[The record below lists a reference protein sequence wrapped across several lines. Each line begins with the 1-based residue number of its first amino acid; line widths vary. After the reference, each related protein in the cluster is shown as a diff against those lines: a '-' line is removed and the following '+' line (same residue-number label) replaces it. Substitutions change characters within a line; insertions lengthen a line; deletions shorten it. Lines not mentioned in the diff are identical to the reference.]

1 MTSTTLTL
9 IDQDGG
15 VRTVAAHVDGAT
27 VRFPSDALGTATGW
41 TLEPQGL
48 CRGDVCVPLR
58 GRPLVADDGT
68 VELAAFASA
77 AGLPLALEVDG
88 PDGPVAVLAE
98 PAATRTA
105 ALTSGH
111 APEFTLPDLDG
122 NPVSLKDF
130 DRRKRLLLAW
140 ASW

>member
-1 MTSTTLTL
+1 MTATTLTL

-15 VRTVAAHVDGAT
+15 VRTAEAQVVDGA
-27 VRFPSDALGTATGW
+27 VRVAAGALPSATGW
-41 TLEPQGL
+41 SVEPQGL

-58 GRPLVADDGT
+58 GRALVDEEGSLD
-68 VELAAFASA
+68 LATFAET
-77 AGLPLALEVDG
+77 AGLPLALELDG
-88 PDGPVAVLAE
+88 PEGPVAVLAE
-98 PAATRTA
+98 TGTDRTA
-105 ALTSGH
+105 ALSSGV
-111 APEFTLPDLDG
+111 APDFTLPDLDG